1 MLTPEDNQLLTH
13 IEGDAPMGRLIRQ
26 KHWIPAMRSGA
37 VEADGAPVGVRLF
50 GKDYA
55 VFRATDGRV
64 GFIDEKC
71 PHRGVSMLLARN
83 ESSTASK
90 FMSVAKRFKRPRNLA
105 TKMPI

>member
-55 VFRATDGRV
+55 VFRATDGR
-64 GFIDEKC
+64 
-71 PHRGVSMLLARN
+71 
-83 ESSTASK
+83 
-90 FMSVAKRFKRPRNLA
+90 
-105 TKMPI
+105 